1 MAVRQTVRARER
13 QGANSLDLTLP
24 AKVVKKYGVGPG
36 DVFALEVKEL
46 GGQLVVCYTRVYSG
60 E

>member
-1 MAVRQTVRARER
+1 MASRQTVRARER

-24 AKVVKKYGVGPG
+24 AKVVKKYGVDAG
-36 DVFALEVKEL
+36 DVFALEVKEVD
-46 GGQLVVCYTRVYSG
+46 GRLVVCYTRVYGG